1 MSLSKVSYHGGCKV
15 KKTGVGVNLTKGILV
30 LIFCVVIHA
39 CGSEKPRKVEK
50 GIINSNTTWQKE
62 ILIAGDVEIARG
74 ATLTIMPGTI
84 VKFAKIEADGPANLY
99 DDKTNYFSR
108 AELIVKGKLSAK
120 GSKDNKIVFTSAER
134 SPRPGDWGAINF
146 NDSTDHLLAYCDI
159 SYADT
164 GIHGHGAQ
172 VKVGNSY
179 LHHNGVGIALKNLAK
194 LRTQSTMS
202 LVQNQIIGNG
212 GGILCGAGS
221 RCSISHNQISNN
233 KLYGIYGKMASSSQV
248 KYNNIMYNGK
258 GIILYATQGFQ
269 LADNNISDNEEYN
282 VSLLEGQRWN
292 VDARH
297 NWWGTKDE
305 SRIKDLIWD
314 RDKDGTLGKVDFSDL
329 AVSRI
334 QEAGVAG

>member
-1 MSLSKVSYHGGCKV
+1 MLIFLL
-15 KKTGVGVNLTKGILV
+15 GVNG
-30 LIFCVVIHA
+30 CS
-39 CGSEKPRKVEK
+39 SEKARTVEK
-50 GIINSNTTWQKE
+50 GIIRSHATWQE
-62 ILIAGDVEIARG
+62 QILITGDVEIARG
-74 ATLTIMPGTI
+74 ATLTIVPGTI
-84 VKFAKIEADGPANLY
+84 VKFAKIESDGPANLY

-108 AELIVKGKLSAK
+108 AELIVKGKLWAK

-146 NDSTDHLLAYCDI
+146 NDSADNLLAYCDI

-172 VKVGNSY
+172 VKVENSY
-179 LHHNGVGIALKNLAK
+179 LHDNGVGIALKNLAELK
-194 LRTQSTMS
+194 TRSTMS

-212 GGILCGAGS
+212 GGVLCSAGTRS
-221 RCSISHNQISNN
+221 RISHNHISNN
-233 KLYGIYGKMASSSQV
+233 KLYGIYGKMASPSQV
-248 KYNNIMYNGK
+248 LYNKIMYNGK

-269 LADNNISDNEEYN
+269 IAENNISDNEEYN

-314 RDKDGTLGKVDFSDL
+314 RDEDGMVGKVDFSNL
-329 AVSRI
+329 AVSPI
-334 QEAGVAG
+334 QEAGVTG